1 MLLAFDST
9 FLFADAERKV
19 HLFSLGIRAS
29 AHVICSTYIYILQKF
44 QSLPRGRAHAHVL
57 ISHCISHS
65 EKKQNNNEYENPFKN
80 KHVYVLGSEIKIYK
94 HL

>member
-29 AHVICSTYIYILQKF
+29 AHVICSTYIYFKSSNLSRAGVRSARSCAHF
-44 QSLPRGRAHAHVL
+44 SLHIAQREEA
-57 ISHCISHS
+57 
-65 EKKQNNNEYENPFKN
+65 K
-80 KHVYVLGSEIKIYK
+80 
-94 HL
+94 